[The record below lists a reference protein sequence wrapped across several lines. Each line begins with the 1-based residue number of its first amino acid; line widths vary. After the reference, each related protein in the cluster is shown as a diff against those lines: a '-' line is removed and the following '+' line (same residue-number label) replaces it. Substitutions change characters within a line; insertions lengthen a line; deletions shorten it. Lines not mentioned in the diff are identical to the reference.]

1 MFQVRIAMHHE
12 LHANT
17 FYSLNPVKLASL
29 KHTQPDFLFFFRTE
43 MFYRQFPSIIIKSF
57 F

>member
-1 MFQVRIAMHHE
+1 MFQVRIAVYHE

-17 FYSLNPVKLASL
+17 FYSLSPVKLASL
-29 KHTQPDFLFFFRTE
+29 KHAQPDFLFFSRTE
-43 MFYRQFPSIIIKSF
+43 MFYRQFPSTIIKSF